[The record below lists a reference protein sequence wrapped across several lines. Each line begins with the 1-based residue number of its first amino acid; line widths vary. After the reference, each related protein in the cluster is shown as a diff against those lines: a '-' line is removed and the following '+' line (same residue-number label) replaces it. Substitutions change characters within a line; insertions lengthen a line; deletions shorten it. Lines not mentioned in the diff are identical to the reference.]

1 MVKVK
6 SVHSE
11 IGEPILALVYAQWD
25 RPAILICNMA
35 QWMKRVKSVHSGIG
49 QIILALVCE
58 QLDRPALLI
67 CNMAQWDGKS

>member
-11 IGEPILALVYAQWD
+11 IGRSSDLYNVHSG
-25 RPAILICNMA
+25 MV
-35 QWMKRVKSVHSGIG
+35 RVKCVHSGIS